1 MNSSSELE
9 KLYYFNESEIFKI
22 LKISDEFILKSDKA
36 EKIEEVLRICSC
48 DDNQKQLTDCIDAHN
63 DKTIVMMKE
72 TFKYAF
78 SLANK
83 LMIESIKNNFSNS

>member
-1 MNSSSELE
+1 MMKEMNEIE
-9 KLYYFNESEIFKI
+9 NLYYLNEDEIFK
-22 LKISDEFILKSDKA
+22 KINKSAEYNLKSDKA
-36 EKIEEVLRICSC
+36 EKIEEVLRNCSC
-48 DDNQKQLTDCIDAHN
+48 EDNQKQLSNCIDAHN

-83 LMIESIKNNFSNS
+83 LIIESLKDK

>member
-1 MNSSSELE
+1 MSNSKVS
-9 KLYYFNESEIFKI
+9 KI
-22 LKISDEFILKSDKA
+22 LKISDEFIFKSDKA
-36 EKIEEVLRICSC
+36 EKIEEVLKICSC
-48 DDNQKQLTDCIDAHN
+48 EDNQKQLTDCIDAHN

-83 LMIESIKNNFSNS
+83 LMIDSLMND